1 VKRPIWLTAVCGG
14 GLILGCGPVR
24 PPYPDDPLLLAKKPV
39 AGKAAASEPVRL
51 ASAEPAPPELSPTEM
66 ASALPPPQTPVQA
79 LSAPP
84 PDRARRPIQAIPT
97 SNRHSSDP

>member
-1 VKRPIWLTAVCGG
+1 VRRPIWLAAVCGG

-39 AGKAAASEPVRL
+39 AGKAADSGPVSIASPEPD
-51 ASAEPAPPELSPTEM
+51 PPELSPRVL

-79 LSAPP
+79 QSSPP
-84 PDRARRPIQAIPT
+84 TDRARQPIKAIPT